1 MLQLRKDLERDKSQ
15 YEIKTGKEDSVPGA
29 SLLPNYGPLPKDEEN
44 VLQEKLEKMT
54 EQIKKEMEEEFKKQ
68 QNLLEFEDNEDDD
81 SKIKKIFTNI
91 LLGIK

>member
-1 MLQLRKDLERDKSQ
+1 
-15 YEIKTGKEDSVPGA
+15 
-29 SLLPNYGPLPKDEEN
+29 
-44 VLQEKLEKMT
+44 MT

-91 LLGIK
+91 LLGIEQS

>member
-1 MLQLRKDLERDKSQ
+1 
-15 YEIKTGKEDSVPGA
+15 
-29 SLLPNYGPLPKDEEN
+29 
-44 VLQEKLEKMT
+44 MT

-91 LLGIK
+91 LLGIE

>member
-1 MLQLRKDLERDKSQ
+1 M
-15 YEIKTGKEDSVPGA
+15 
-29 SLLPNYGPLPKDEEN
+29 LPNYGPLPQDEEN
-44 VLQEKLEKMT
+44 VLREKLEKMT

-91 LLGIK
+91 LLGIE